1 MMGFS
6 YSKLFHLTN
15 LSIAMYD
22 TINLWLPIE
31 KADGFDISKTIHNLS
46 SITEHTRNDGQ
57 VYVSGYL
64 DNYKVNISGQGISLK
79 GSLAKYFLPDNFHTL
94 NMSDSA
100 RALEQMEDELCLP
113 IKQAKVSRIDFS
125 QNFLMDFE
133 PEAYYSYLGDS
144 QNYSRLTQPKS
155 LYYSNGL
162 RTKLFYNKIAEGKA
176 RGLNLPDIWNGQNVL
191 RYEMR
196 YTSRLP
202 KQFNRPEVTAST
214 LLNEKFYM
222 GLYDKWQAEYKAIN
236 KLHTINFNLPDMNS
250 PKDFWKQINLM
261 AIKMIGQDKI
271 MQEIENLRHQKA
283 FDKPEYYSRLKKD
296 VRELCK
302 TPELTTSSDLVAE
315 LDKKIMN
322 AKRYYR

>member
-1 MMGFS
+1 M
-6 YSKLFHLTN
+6 
-15 LSIAMYD
+15 AMYD

-31 KADGFDISKTIHNLS
+31 KADGFSISKTIQNLS

-57 VYVSGYL
+57 VYISGYL

-94 NMSDSA
+94 TRSDSS
-100 RALEQMEDELCLP
+100 RAFEMMGDELFLP
-113 IKQAKVSRIDFS
+113 IQKAKVSRIDFS
-125 QNFLMDFE
+125 QNLLMDFE

-176 RGLNLPDIWNGQNVL
+176 KGLNLPDIWNGQNVL

-202 KQFNRPEVTAST
+202 KQFNSSEVTAST
-214 LLNEKFYM
+214 LLDEKFYI
-222 GLYDKWQAEYKAIN
+222 GLCDKWQAEYKAIN
-236 KLHTINFNLPDMNS
+236 KLHTINFNLSDMNS

-261 AIKMIGQDKI
+261 AINMIGQDKI

-283 FDKPEYYSRLKKD
+283 FEKPEYYSRLKKD

-315 LDKKIMN
+315 LDKKITN